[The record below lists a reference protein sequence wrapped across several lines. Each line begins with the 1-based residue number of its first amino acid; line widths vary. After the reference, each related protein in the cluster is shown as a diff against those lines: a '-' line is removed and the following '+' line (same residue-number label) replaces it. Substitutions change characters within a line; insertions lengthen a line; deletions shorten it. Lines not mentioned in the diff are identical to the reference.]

1 LILTID
7 KNFVF
12 RLELVSAI
20 FSSKIAQTTL
30 GDLKLHEIE
39 QSTIITNHN
48 PQSKTNAQGISRKIN
63 YYGMVDVKGSDNEPL
78 VMLEN

>member
-1 LILTID
+1 MILTID

-39 QSTIITNHN
+39 QSIIPNHN
-48 PQSKTNAQGISRKIN
+48 PQSKNNSQGISRKIN
-63 YYGMVDVKGSDNEPL
+63 YYGMFDAKGSDNEPL